1 MDDLSSDCQHV
12 SFKKNPPKYTDVIKM
27 NIFILLKLHINLT
40 FHFQYIWVYKR
51 NLTKDD
57 RFDYAAQEVC
67 KSELSQ
73 VRFHFVP

>member
-1 MDDLSSDCQHV
+1 
-12 SFKKNPPKYTDVIKM
+12 M

-73 VRFHFVP
+73 VRFYFVL